1 MLQIT
6 IILWLP
12 SLLPSWAGFEISA
25 VVLYLSLHQNVNS
38 VFFSNHAQGNSC
50 FTPTTVAGRTESYRI
65 NTAHAFPAQKLSQQG
80 NPKKRDRTTLPL
92 QLAAEFKRFHQ
103 LVSSRKIANGGE
115 KIQGAIRFCPGES
128 LQVIILKPKSNAL
141 PRGALLPQILKGQIK
156 RTLHFRA
163 SKNPWRASSGI
174 VDEKW

>member
-25 VVLYLSLHQNVNS
+25 VVLYLSLHQNVSS
-38 VFFSNHAQGNSC
+38 VFFSNQAQGNSC

-103 LVSSRKIANGGE
+103 LVSSRKIANGGRKKFKE
-115 KIQGAIRFCPGES
+115 LFGSALGNLCKSLFWSLKAMPSQGVPCFH
-128 LQVIILKPKSNAL
+128 K
-141 PRGALLPQILKGQIK
+141 
-156 RTLHFRA
+156 F
-163 SKNPWRASSGI
+163 
-174 VDEKW
+174 